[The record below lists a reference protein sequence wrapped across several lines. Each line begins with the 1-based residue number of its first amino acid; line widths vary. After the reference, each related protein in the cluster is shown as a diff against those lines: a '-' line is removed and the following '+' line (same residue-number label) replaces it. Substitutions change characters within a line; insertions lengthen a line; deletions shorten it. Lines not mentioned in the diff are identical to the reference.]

1 MMAVMMT
8 VMTWIAPEV
17 TDREE
22 PGPSG
27 TERAQ
32 VEGWLDYH
40 RKTLLTKCAGLT
52 AEQLATASVP
62 PSNLSLLGLVRH
74 MAEVERSWFRTRF
87 AGEQTGAIW
96 ITDEQPDAE
105 IEDVDPATAEQD
117 YATFLREV
125 DLARAVVA
133 ERDLDDTYHN
143 TFRDAPMDLRW
154 IFLHMI
160 EEYARH
166 NGHADLIRER
176 IDGAT
181 GD

>member
-1 MMAVMMT
+1 MT
-8 VMTWIAPEV
+8 VMAWTAPEV
-17 TDREE
+17 TDRKE
-22 PGPSG
+22 PGPIG

-32 VEGWLDYH
+32 LEAWLDYH

-52 AEQLATASVP
+52 GEQLATASVP
-62 PSNLSLLGLVRH
+62 PSNLTLIGLVRH

-87 AGEQTGAIW
+87 AGTETGTIW
-96 ITDEQPDAE
+96 ITDDQPDAE
-105 IEDVDPATAEQD
+105 FENVDPATAEED
-117 YATFLREV
+117 YATFVREV
-125 DLARAVVA
+125 DLARAAVA

-143 TFRDAPMDLRW
+143 TFFDAPMDLRW

-176 IDGAT
+176 SDGAT